1 MRIAA
6 TAILTVT
13 ILGAAIVPG
22 WCQAQPASRTAPL
35 GSSTGATAAAIGPKV
50 NDRTIMRNDIYY
62 YMKDHKPVYR
72 NGKAYFIRHPSEPRD
87 HLGINRLG
95 GGSSINP
102 VLTGN
107 AAALRGSN
115 ARVPVAAAATVKPA
129 VGSVTV
135 QPQPKTPDTNF
146 SYGAGSGGG
155 KKDVFKQPR

>member
-1 MRIAA
+1 MRILP
-6 TAILTVT
+6 TTVLG
-13 ILGAAIVPG
+13 IAMLGAAIVPA

-115 ARVPVAAAATVKPA
+115 ARPSAAATVKPA
-129 VGSVTV
+129 VGSVIV

-146 SYGAGSGGG
+146 SYGAGGGG